1 MSALQLLR
9 TARAIRAPV
18 ARAMCTASDDKVLKA
33 TNLKPASAKVKTSYG
48 VQSKAE
54 IADATQF
61 GEKPAGKDYYEKSKW
76 DTTSQ
81 TFHGGQ
87 DWADCD
93 NFIEDFSVTTNPFG
107 APKKALQAAI
117 DAVGTIEHYPAADF
131 EPAITDLAQFLFGEN
146 YHRDKKRLL
155 MGNGASELIDL
166 VVRDGG
172 KAGFFAPGDDST
184 QYKEYERSANA
195 AGYVTVPPADERS
208 TLTCIVNPCNPTGKY
223 MHIKELKDYISNHV
237 PDGSHVIV
245 DESMQPWVGPHWRE
259 DSLLSQREWIRWMES
274 ERNVSVFLMHSWTK
288 IWSCT
293 GVRLGSVIA
302 PSPEAL
308 QRIKQKQVP
317 WSVNSMA
324 LAFTSEV
331 VKDTEYLETTWKDT
345 PVWRQHTCDEILKKF
360 PSFDIKG
367 EPYLSWVWVDC
378 KSVQIADELVAVSK
392 AAGVPVRS
400 GSPGYHL
407 PTMIRV
413 AVRRPEHL
421 EILLKSW
428 DPVVD
433 WAKAEG
439 IVE

>member
-1 MSALQLLR
+1 MAN
-9 TARAIRAPV
+9 TH
-18 ARAMCTASDDKVLKA
+18 
-33 TNLKPASAKVKTSYG
+33 YG
-48 VQSKAE
+48 ETPK
-54 IADATQF
+54 
-61 GEKPAGKDYYEKSKW
+61 GKDYYEKSKW

-87 DWADCD
+87 DWVGLD
-93 NFIEDFSVTTNPFG
+93 NFVEDFSVTTNPFG
-107 APKKALQAAI
+107 APKKALQAAV
-117 DAVGTIEHYPAADF
+117 DAVHTIEHYPAADF
-131 EPAITDLAQFLFGEN
+131 EPAITDLARFMFGDN
-146 YHRDKKRLL
+146 YHRDKKRML

-223 MHIKELKDYISNHV
+223 MHIEDLKTYISNHV

-259 DSLLSQREWIRWMES
+259 DSLLSQREWVRWMES
-274 ERNVSVFLMHSWTK
+274 ERGISVFLMHSWTK

-293 GVRLGSVIA
+293 GVRLGSVVA

-331 VKDTEYLETTWKDT
+331 VKDTEYLDKTWKLT
-345 PVWRQHTCDEILKKF
+345 PEWRQITADRVLEKF
-360 PSFDIKG
+360 PKFEIHG
-367 EPYLSWVWVDC
+367 EPFLSWLWVDC
-378 KSVQIADELVAVSK
+378 KNEKLADELVDASK
-392 AAGVPVRS
+392 KAGVPVRS

-407 PTMIRV
+407 PSMIRL
-413 AVRRPEHL
+413 AVRSPEHL
-421 EILLKSW
+421 DILMNSW
-428 DPVVD
+428 NPVVE
-433 WAKAEG
+433 WAKTEG
-439 IVE
+439 HA